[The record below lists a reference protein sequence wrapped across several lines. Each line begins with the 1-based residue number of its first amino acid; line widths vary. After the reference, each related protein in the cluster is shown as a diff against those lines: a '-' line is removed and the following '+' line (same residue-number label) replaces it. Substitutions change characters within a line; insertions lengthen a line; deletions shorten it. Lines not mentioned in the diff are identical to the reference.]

1 MNAEEY
7 LSRNTRLNAG
17 LLQVLRRGTAEI
29 FHQGGSGVFLKD
41 RISGAYMLSASDTT
55 LGRRWLR
62 EQETA
67 PYTLLHIC
75 DHDLAEYAMRRY
87 HFPTILEC
95 LQAVWENGRPDVP
108 QRLTI
113 REVSKAEL
121 PMIANHYTKLDMA
134 ELEQIQRLHNLF
146 VAFFEGSF
154 VGFIGCHL
162 EGSIGLL
169 KILPEYRGQGFAT
182 ELEAFMV
189 RRTLDLG
196 LLPFGQVETWNKA
209 SFALQRKLGMQLSD
223 ETLYWLF

>member
-1 MNAEEY
+1 M
-7 LSRNTRLNAG
+7 
-17 LLQVLRRGTAEI
+17 LRRGTAEI

-41 RISGAYMLSASDTT
+41 RISVAYMFSASDTT

-113 REVSKAEL
+113 REASRAEL

-134 ELEQIQRLHNLF
+134 EL
-146 VAFFEGSF
+146 ADST
-154 VGFIGCHL
+154 
-162 EGSIGLL
+162 
-169 KILPEYRGQGFAT
+169 AT
-182 ELEAFMV
+182 KSVYCIF
-189 RRTLDLG
+189 
-196 LLPFGQVETWNKA
+196 
-209 SFALQRKLGMQLSD
+209 
-223 ETLYWLF
+223 

>member
-1 MNAEEY
+1 MKAEEY
-7 LSRNTRLNAG
+7 LMQHPRLNAG

-29 FHQGGSGVFLKD
+29 FHEGTSGVFLKD
-41 RISGAYMLSASDTT
+41 SISGAYMLSSSDTA

-62 EQETA
+62 EQEAA

-75 DHDLAEYAMRRY
+75 DPELAEYAMRRY
-87 HFPTILEC
+87 HFNTILEC
-95 LQAVWENGRPDVP
+95 LQAVWEGGRPTYRE
-108 QRLTI
+108 RLTI
-113 REVSKAEL
+113 REATTAEL
-121 PMIANHYTKLDMA
+121 PLIASHYNKLELS
-134 ELEQIQRLHNLF
+134 ELEQIRRLHNLF
-146 VAFFEGSF
+146 IAFWERNF

-169 KILPEYRGQGFAT
+169 KVLPEYRGQGFAT

-189 RRTLDLG
+189 RRTLDAG

-209 SFALQRKLGMQLSD
+209 SFALQRKLGMEISE